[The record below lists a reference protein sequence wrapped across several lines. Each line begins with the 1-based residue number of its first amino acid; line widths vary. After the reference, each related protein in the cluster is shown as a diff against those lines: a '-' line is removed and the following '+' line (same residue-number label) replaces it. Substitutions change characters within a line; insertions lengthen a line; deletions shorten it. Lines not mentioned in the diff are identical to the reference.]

1 MSGDIVFFDL
11 PGKDAEATTKFWQ
24 SLFGWQFKEGNF
36 PGYSMIHGPSPMGGF
51 SHGDTSTFPR
61 VYFGVDDL
69 DAATERIR
77 ELGGTA
83 GEAVT
88 IPSGR
93 FANCVDDQGV
103 EFSIFHAA
111 STEG

>member
-11 PGKDAEATTKFWQ
+11 PGRDAGATAKFWQ
-24 SLFGWQFKEGNF
+24 SLFGWEFKAGNF
-36 PGYSMIHGPSPMGGF
+36 PGYSMIHGPNPMGGS
-51 SHGDTSTFPR
+51 SHGDTSKFPR

-69 DAATERIR
+69 DAATERVR

-83 GEAVT
+83 GETVT
-88 IPSGR
+88 IPSGK

-103 EFSIFHAA
+103 EFSIFQAA
-111 STEG
+111 G